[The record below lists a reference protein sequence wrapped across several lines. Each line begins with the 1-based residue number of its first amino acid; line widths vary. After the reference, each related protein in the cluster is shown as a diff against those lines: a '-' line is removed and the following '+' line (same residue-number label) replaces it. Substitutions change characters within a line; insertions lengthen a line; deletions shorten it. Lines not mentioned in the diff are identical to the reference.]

1 LIATIINI
9 FQKLNIK
16 KMDTTDE
23 ILARITPLKM
33 TQTIR
38 RMGLAAFVADAIAV
52 KGLSHSEFANRIG
65 KKTTDIPLMLSGTYN
80 YTIEEL
86 TQIEYVLETKLF
98 FSSELDWWNPEPKK
112 SIYAAHSINLSMA
125 AEP

>member
-1 LIATIINI
+1 
-9 FQKLNIK
+9 
-16 KMDTTDE
+16 MDVSDE

-38 RMGLAAFVADAIAV
+38 RMGLAAFVADAMAA
-52 KGLSHSEFANRIG
+52 KGLSHSEFAKKMG
-65 KKTTDIPLMLSGTYN
+65 KQTADIPLMLSGNYN

-86 TQIEYVLETKLF
+86 TQIEYALETKLF
-98 FSSELDWWNPEPKK
+98 LASELDWWNPEPKK
-112 SIYAAHSINLSMA
+112 SIYANHPINLSMA